1 MFKESIR
8 LFLREKFINK
18 PNRKKLKNKNP
29 SIISSDC
36 NGGFI
41 YHDLNLKFF
50 SPTINLFFYPKDYI
64 KFIANLEY
72 YSKCELKSPPKEQE
86 ALCDYPIGYL
96 GDLKIN
102 FMHYNSFKEAK
113 EKWIERINRINYNNL
128 FFIMTD
134 RDGCTYQDIEIFDK
148 LPYHNKVIFTSKK
161 YPEFKSSF
169 FIKEFEMAN
178 EVGILSSYKKMSI
191 KRYLDDFDYIRFLN
205 NGKEK

>member
-29 SIISSDC
+29 SIISSNC

-72 YSKCELKSPPKEQE
+72 YSKCELKSPP
-86 ALCDYPIGYL
+86 
-96 GDLKIN
+96 
-102 FMHYNSFKEAK
+102 
-113 EKWIERINRINYNNL
+113 ER
-128 FFIMTD
+128 T
-134 RDGCTYQDIEIFDK
+134 GSA
-148 LPYHNKVIFTSKK
+148 V
-161 YPEFKSSF
+161 
-169 FIKEFEMAN
+169 
-178 EVGILSSYKKMSI
+178 
-191 KRYLDDFDYIRFLN
+191 
-205 NGKEK
+205 